1 MRRCAGACSSRE
13 SRLRQTKPGFPQA
26 ASGRWGTGLPLC
38 AGGRRVGV
46 RPRCGGSGVRRWL
59 QPGVAE
65 SPAAGKSSRASVRRS
80 RHVPGQSPAVQ
91 PRRPHRREPPERGR
105 GEPVQG
111 QHRPGVVFG
120 PRDQA
125 VPVPRRSSQHLFS
138 AFSGASALALSPNT
152 LVRRVSSVRI
162 RQGFILHFTPPG
174 WLKAP
179 AIHPADA
186 ELAFREPSAKC

>member
-38 AGGRRVGV
+38 AGGAGL
-46 RPRCGGSGVRRWL
+46 GSGRAPAVLGSGAGCSLGWRSLLLPVKAHRPVSGDHGTYRGSPQRSSL
-59 QPGVAE
+59 GGPTVAN
-65 SPAAGKSSRASVRRS
+65 RRS
-80 RHVPGQSPAVQ
+80 
-91 PRRPHRREPPERGR
+91 GR

-138 AFSGASALALSPNT
+138 AFSGTSALALSLNT

>member
-46 RPRCGGSGVRRWL
+46 RPRSGGSGVRRWL

-91 PRRPHRREPPERGR
+91 PWRPHRREPPVWPRR
-105 GEPVQG
+105 A
-111 QHRPGVVFG
+111 RPGAAPPRRRLRPEGPGGACTQAKFPASVFRFLRYVRACAFTQYSRSAG
-120 PRDQA
+120 IECPDQA
-125 VPVPRRSSQHLFS
+125 
-138 AFSGASALALSPNT
+138 
-152 LVRRVSSVRI
+152 
-162 RQGFILHFTPPG
+162 GF
-174 WLKAP
+174 
-179 AIHPADA
+179 HPALHPTR
-186 ELAFREPSAKC
+186 LAQSSRCPSSRR